1 MEYFN
6 DVRILDFLASIV
18 VKVIFVFYIE
28 LSLVFFVRL
37 FNFVQLFI
45 FFICSIFSHVGN
57 FLGHLDYQKQLFRMG
72 RTSRSDFRDAKKHR
86 RNQLSCHHDLS
97 IGWHPFWV
105 PWRTPEFCRK
115 FRDFNREFGD
125 GFSTSFVCSTSN
137 RYLSKNWK
145 LVNILK
151 RLFLVLK
158 FSFFLVSENDCLM
171 SFCEEFLV
179 KVKNGET
186 IEDEFWDIS
195 NETSENYQNCEEF
208 HCPKSLE
215 FRRFFATVQDLII
228 EESKPGE
235 DPDRYHNFILDQFS
249 MENRRQNRSISHDE
263 WKRRAKTTPLP
274 LGDNLKFS

>member
-1 MEYFN
+1 
-6 DVRILDFLASIV
+6 
-18 VKVIFVFYIE
+18 
-28 LSLVFFVRL
+28 
-37 FNFVQLFI
+37 
-45 FFICSIFSHVGN
+45 
-57 FLGHLDYQKQLFRMG
+57 
-72 RTSRSDFRDAKKHR
+72 
-86 RNQLSCHHDLS
+86 
-97 IGWHPFWV
+97 
-105 PWRTPEFCRK
+105 
-115 FRDFNREFGD
+115 
-125 GFSTSFVCSTSN
+125 
-137 RYLSKNWK
+137 
-145 LVNILK
+145 
-151 RLFLVLK
+151 
-158 FSFFLVSENDCLM
+158 M

-186 IEDEFWDIS
+186 IEEEFWDIS

-274 LGDNLKFS
+274 LGDILKNLKITIFEKVSETN